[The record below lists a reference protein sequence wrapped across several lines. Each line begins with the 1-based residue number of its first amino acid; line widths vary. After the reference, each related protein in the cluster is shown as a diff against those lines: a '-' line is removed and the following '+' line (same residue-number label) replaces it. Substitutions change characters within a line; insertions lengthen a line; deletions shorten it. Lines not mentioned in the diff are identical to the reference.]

1 MTTAAGPAAIYSADP
16 KFFNLEEVEA
26 SALTFAGMCSRR
38 AISLS
43 LLPLLLQR
51 LATEKLPA
59 AVYGYYAGGAET
71 ESTLRDNR
79 AVYSRY
85 RLMPRIMVNVSK
97 VSLGMTLLGEHEYWV
112 SRTQICT

>member
-1 MTTAAGPAAIYSADP
+1 M
-16 KFFNLEEVEA
+16 
-26 SALTFAGMCSRR
+26 
-38 AISLS
+38 
-43 LLPLLLQR
+43 LQR
-51 LATEKLPA
+51 LAKAKLPA

-97 VSLGMTLLGEHEYWV
+97 VSLGLTLLGEHESRASRNPDVHLGARSWV
-112 SRTQICT
+112 TLPQQLPLTGCSGCCG

>member
-1 MTTAAGPAAIYSADP
+1 M
-16 KFFNLEEVEA
+16 
-26 SALTFAGMCSRR
+26 
-38 AISLS
+38 S

-51 LATEKLPA
+51 LAREKLPA

-97 VSLGMTLLGEHEYWV
+97 VSLSMTLLGKHEFWV
-112 SRTQICT
+112 SRTQYCSSLGPRSWVWLPQQLPLTDLSGCCG